1 MGRKKRSDKDELA
14 DLIYQELTD
23 RNEYAQ
29 QRSKLEAE
37 KGQKVFFLH
46 GEAFEAVR
54 QPQTFEHDASS
65 VSSDSPLELSL
76 LPADKPAIQSNSADS
91 LPAADTR
98 PQSSTLGLPRLPSLT
113 PVVST
118 APGTAEPPRTPR
130 NRSKP
135 KLTFRP
141 NQDWQLFLSHQ
152 QFKILEFLLS
162 FESEEVPLTGA
173 IIMEAT
179 GVPQQ
184 TLTRTLAIFR
194 AKKLI
199 KRIEKRYPGGNKHS
213 VIHLNTKLCLK
224 AFETNATLFK

>member
-76 LPADKPAIQSNSADS
+76 LPADKPAIQSSSADS
-91 LPAADTR
+91 LLATDTG
-98 PQSSTLGLPRLPSLT
+98 PQSSTPGLPRLPLT
-113 PVVST
+113 PVVSPP
-118 APGTAEPPRTPR
+118 PGTTEPPRTPR
-130 NRSKP
+130 SRSKP

-199 KRIEKRYPGGNKHS
+199 RRIEKRYPGGNKHS
-213 VIHLNTKLCLK
+213 VVHLNMKLCQK
-224 AFETNATLFK
+224 SFETNAHLYK